1 MRYHFQVDRGGQA
14 RTVKGALAK
23 QKVKREL
30 HGLAITVQGDRT
42 VEQLAAVAPAS
53 DVNVIA
59 WWKDVRR
66 GQQTIYGTLFRFIDI
81 AIRLRTP
88 REVLMKIPEV
98 LTWYI
103 ADATEHYES
112 TPPRHPPAA
121 LRRVA

>member
-1 MRYHFQVDRGGQA
+1 MTYHFHVDRGGQA

-42 VEQLAAVAPAS
+42 IEQVAALAPAC
-53 DVNVIA
+53 DVNVVA

-88 REVLMKIPEV
+88 REVLLKIPEV
-98 LTWYI
+98 LAWYI
-103 ADATEHYES
+103 NDCADEHES
-112 TPPRHPPAA
+112 TPPNRPPVM
-121 LRRVA
+121 RRVA